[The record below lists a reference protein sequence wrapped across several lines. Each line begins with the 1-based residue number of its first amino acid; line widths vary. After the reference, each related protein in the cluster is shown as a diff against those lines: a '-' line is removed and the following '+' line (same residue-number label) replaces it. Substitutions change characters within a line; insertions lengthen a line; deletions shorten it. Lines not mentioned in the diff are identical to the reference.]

1 MERVINCSI
10 LTPEKLIY
18 EGEVGFA
25 VIQAHNGEMGF
36 LYGHSPLISKLGI
49 GEVRLNNPNKGVDYL
64 MVEGGVVEIKN
75 NKLIVLAERAY
86 KQSDLSADEIKEKM
100 KVIDEEIHQL
110 PPYDEEK
117 VELRLEKELLKIRL
131 KVALR

>member
-1 MERVINCSI
+1 MERVIKCSI

-18 EGEVGFA
+18 EGDVGLA
-25 VIQAHNGEMGF
+25 VIQAHNGEIGF

-49 GEVRLNNPNKGVDYL
+49 GEIRLHNPNNNVDRL

-75 NKLIVLAERAY
+75 NNLIVLAE
-86 KQSDLSADEIKEKM
+86 KIFNKSDLNSDEIKEKI
-100 KVIDEEIHQL
+100 KAIDEEINQL
-110 PPYDEEK
+110 PPFDEGK
-117 VELRLEKELLKIRL
+117 AELRMEKDKLKIRL

>member
-1 MERVINCSI
+1 MERVIKCSI

-25 VIQAHNGEMGF
+25 VVQAHNGEMGF

-49 GEVRLNNPNKGVDYL
+49 GEIRLNNPKGVDYL

-75 NKLIVLAERAY
+75 NNLIVLAEKAY
-86 KQSDLSADEIKEKM
+86 KQSDFSADEIKEKI
-100 KVIDEEIHQL
+100 KAIDEEIKQL
-110 PPYDEEK
+110 PPFDEGK
-117 VELRLEKELLKIRL
+117 VDLRLEKDKFKTKLKI
-131 KVALR
+131 ALR

>member
-1 MERVINCSI
+1 MERVIKCSI

-25 VIQAHNGEMGF
+25 VVQAHNGEMGF

-49 GEVRLNNPNKGVDYL
+49 GEIRLNSPKGIDYL

-75 NKLIVLAERAY
+75 NNLIVLAEKAF
-86 KQSDLSADEIKEKM
+86 KQSDFNTDEIKEKM
-100 KVIDEEIHQL
+100 KSIDNEINNL
-110 PPYDEEK
+110 PPFDEEK
-117 VELRLEKELLKIRL
+117 FVLRLEKEKLKIRL

>member
-1 MERVINCSI
+1 MERVIKCNI

-25 VIQAHNGEMGF
+25 VIQAHNGEIGF
-36 LYGHSPLISKLGI
+36 LYGHSPLISKLGY
-49 GEVRLNNPNKGVDYL
+49 GEVRLNNPKGVDYL

-75 NKLIVLAERAY
+75 NNLIVLAEKAY
-86 KQSDLSADEIKEKM
+86 KQSDLSPDEIREKM
-100 KVIDEEIHQL
+100 KAIDAEITQL
-110 PPYDEEK
+110 PPFDEQK
-117 VELRLEKELLKIRL
+117 VELRLEKDVLKIRL

>member
-1 MERVINCSI
+1 MERVIKCSI

-75 NKLIVLAERAY
+75 NNLIVLAERAFN
-86 KQSDLSADEIKEKM
+86 QSDFSADELKDKIKA
-100 KVIDEEIHQL
+100 IDEEITQL
-110 PPYDEEK
+110 PPFDEEK
-117 VELRLEKELLKIRL
+117 AELRLEKEKLKIRL

>member
-1 MERVINCSI
+1 MERVIKCSI

-25 VIQAHNGEMGF
+25 VVQAHNGEIGF

-49 GEVRLNNPNKGVDYL
+49 GEIRLNNPKGVDYL

-75 NKLIVLAERAY
+75 NNLIVLAEKAY
-86 KQSDLSADEIKEKM
+86 KQSDFSADEIKEKI
-100 KVIDEEIHQL
+100 KAIDEEIKQL
-110 PPYDEEK
+110 PPYDEGKVDLRIEK
-117 VELRLEKELLKIRL
+117 DKFKTQLKI
-131 KVALR
+131 ALR

>member
-1 MERVINCSI
+1 MERVIRCSI

-25 VIQAHNGEMGF
+25 VVQGYNGEIGF
-36 LYGHSPLISKLGI
+36 LDGHSPLISKLGI
-49 GEVRLNNPNKGVDYL
+49 GEVRLNNPKGIEYL

-75 NKLIVLAERAY
+75 NNLIVLAEKAFS
-86 KQSDLSADEIKEKM
+86 QSDLSADEIKERM
-100 KVIDEEIHQL
+100 KAIDEEITQL

-117 VELRLEKELLKIRL
+117 VELRLEKEKLKIRL

>member
-1 MERVINCSI
+1 MERVIKCSI
-10 LTPEKLIY
+10 LTPERLIY

-25 VIQAHNGEMGF
+25 VVQAHNGELGF
-36 LYGHSPLISKLGI
+36 LYGHSPLISKLGV

-75 NKLIVLAERAY
+75 NNLIVLAERAFA
-86 KQSDLSADEIKEKM
+86 QSDFSADELKERM
-100 KVIDEEIHQL
+100 KSIDDEINQL
-110 PPYDEEK
+110 PPFDEEK
-117 VELRLEKELLKIRL
+117 AVLRLENKKLKIRL